1 MTEKDGL
8 VKKEEMDKYRQK
20 LFRQDAQKRI
30 NRTKRSHI

>member
-1 MTEKDGL
+1 MKKKGGL
-8 VKKEEMDKYRQK
+8 GKKEAIDEYRQN